1 MPVEDPHWYIESMHL
16 HEDLIT
22 ESKHLEGPFINQA
35 DAEYRKEQILTKH
48 NNIRDRITIN
58 LIML

>member
-1 MPVEDPHWYIESMHL
+1 MPVVDPHWYIEIMHL

-22 ESKHLEGPFINQA
+22 ESKHLEGPFINQD

-48 NNIRDRITIN
+48 NNIRDQLTIN

>member
-1 MPVEDPHWYIESMHL
+1 MPVEDPHWYIEIMHL
-16 HEDLIT
+16 YEDLIT

-48 NNIRDRITIN
+48 NSIRDQLTIN
-58 LIML
+58 IIML

>member
-1 MPVEDPHWYIESMHL
+1 MPVEAPHWYLEIIHL
-16 HEDLIT
+16 YEDLIT

-35 DAEYRKEQILTKH
+35 SAEYRKEKILTEH
-48 NNIRDRITIN
+48 DSMRDQLTIN